1 MVLPSRC
8 LQAIAQHC
16 VSLKSLYLEDCA
28 HITDE
33 GVVALQNCKH
43 LRSLSLADNRN
54 ISSGCIAKLLQT
66 ISFKRLLLRKLD
78 LRNSAV
84 IALESASE
92 SLQVLDLSYNNR
104 YATQPYASR
113 HITAHARAP
122 HTRALLASD
131 IAQHIE
137 SPIQPSRQSHKQAHR
152 CVRCN
157 SVIVR

>member
-104 YATQPYASR
+104 YATHPYASR
-113 HITAHARAP
+113 ITAHARFYSN
-122 HTRALLASD
+122 LASD
-131 IAQHIE
+131 IAQRIE
-137 SPIQPSRQSHKQAHR
+137 SPIQPSRQSRKQAHR